1 MKLRELRI
9 QQALTQKALA
19 EKAGLATVTITAI
32 ERGVQLPTLSTG
44 RKLADAL
51 GVEPTDIEEVQQAID
66 RELKK
71 DLVGT
76 SPTR

>member
-1 MKLRELRI
+1 M
-9 QQALTQKALA
+9 TQKALG
-19 EKAGLATVTITAI
+19 ELAGIATVTVTAI

-51 GVEPTDIEEVQQAID
+51 NVEPTDIEEVQQAIE

-71 DLVGT
+71 DLARA
-76 SPTR
+76 S

>member
-9 QQALTQKALA
+9 QQAFTQKDLA
-19 EKAGLATVTITAI
+19 GKAGIAAVTVTAI
-32 ERGVQLPTLSTG
+32 ERGVQLPTLRTG

-51 GVEPTDIEEVQQAID
+51 NVEPSDIDEVQQAIE

-71 DLVGT
+71 GLASVH
-76 SPTR
+76 

>member
-9 QQALTQKALA
+9 QKALTQRAMAELA
-19 EKAGLATVTITAI
+19 GIATVTVTAI

-51 GVEPTDIEEVQQAID
+51 GVEPAAIEEVQLAIE

-71 DLVGT
+71 DLASVG
-76 SPTR
+76 

>member
-9 QQALTQKALA
+9 QRALTQKALA
-19 EKAGLATVTITAI
+19 EQAGIAAVTVAAI
-32 ERGVQLPTLSTG
+32 ERGLQLPTLSTG

-51 GVEPTDIEEVQQAID
+51 NVEPTEIEEVQLAIE

-71 DLVGT
+71 DLASVC
-76 SPTR
+76 